1 MKKHTYWIAVILI
14 TITSSCFENYEER
27 YLFTDLRIEFQEAVV
42 RNNAAGR
49 DYPVLPLQPVGERG
63 YQVNLFGGQLRAAE
77 NLAFRVDE
85 EASTAVE
92 GIHYSLPNDTYF
104 QLEADSSFGEVVVE
118 KLSFPSVQGQ
128 LILVLELI
136 GNENIVAS
144 ENHKRIGV
152 RLN

>member
-1 MKKHTYWIAVILI
+1 MKKIIFWIALILI
-14 TITSSCFENYEER
+14 TITTSCFENYEER

-49 DYPVLPLQPVGERG
+49 NYPILPLQPVGERG
-63 YQVNLFGGQLRAAE
+63 YQVNLFGGQLSAPA

-92 GIHYSLPNDTYF
+92 GIHYTLPNDTYF
-104 QLEADSSFGEVVVE
+104 QLEANTSFTEVLVE
-118 KLSFPSVQGQ
+118 KIAFPAVQGQ
-128 LILVLELI
+128 IILVLELV
-136 GNENIVAS
+136 GNENIEAS